1 MVSFSHAISQNTV
14 TILLHASSIELLK
27 AVAIYF
33 RERTSDLEIRWY
45 HRSSDAKP
53 VPPLTKLPTYVP
65 MHMCTY
71 WLSPRGIKPD
81 CNNNNTIAKMKE
93 KKEREC
99 KLGIENLRILFVLAR
114 IPLSDLVSLIF
125 IMYPLLLLIP
135 RASLIHSS
143 GWFSTYLEVD
153 VIGNR
158 SKCEIIFSKNDGQ
171 EQGEL
176 LFLFPEKP

>member
-1 MVSFSHAISQNTV
+1 MPYFTRTWHWLVSFSHAISQNTV

-81 CNNNNTIAKMKE
+81 CNNNTKMKE

-99 KLGIENLRILFVLAR
+99 KLGIEKSQNTLRSRQNSTFRSGFTYFHYVPTSSSYSPCFTYSLLW
-114 IPLSDLVSLIF
+114 LV
-125 IMYPLLLLIP
+125 
-135 RASLIHSS
+135 
-143 GWFSTYLEVD
+143 
-153 VIGNR
+153 
-158 SKCEIIFSKNDGQ
+158 
-171 EQGEL
+171 
-176 LFLFPEKP
+176 